1 MKFIPAKEKTRFA
14 KEWRKVLAK
23 DHVIRI
29 DSHEV
34 FNTALMENPIK
45 MDDLGVPPFS
55 ETAICKIYL
64 PKHAVATLYMMGQGT
79 PSCLEFRFLKD
90 VVLEFGFFVGG
101 SKIDFN
107 RVR

>member
-1 MKFIPAKEKTRFA
+1 M
-14 KEWRKVLAK
+14 
-23 DHVIRI
+23 VIY
-29 DSHEV
+29 SKHLGV
-34 FNTALMENPIK
+34 SKNSGTPKWMENPIK